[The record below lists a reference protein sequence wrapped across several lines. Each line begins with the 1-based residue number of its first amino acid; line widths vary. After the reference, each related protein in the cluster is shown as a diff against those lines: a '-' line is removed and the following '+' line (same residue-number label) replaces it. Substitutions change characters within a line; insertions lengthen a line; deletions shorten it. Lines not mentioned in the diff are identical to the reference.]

1 MAKFSKIPE
10 AQAPRPIRQS
20 GRLALRMRQYEEHI
34 GSLKAGEVGKLVPES
49 GETVRG
55 IALRV
60 GRAARRMNKAAD
72 TWMVDGAVYFK
83 IP

>member
-34 GSLKAGEVGKLVPES
+34 GSIKAGEVGKLVPES

-60 GRAARRMNKAAD
+60 GRAARRMNKSAD

-83 IP
+83 IS

>member
-20 GRLALRMRQYEEHI
+20 GRLAQRMRQYEEHI
-34 GSLKAGEVGKLVPES
+34 GAIKSGEVGRLVPEG
-49 GETVRG
+49 GETARG

-60 GRAARRMNKAAD
+60 ARAARRMNKSAD
-72 TWMVDGAVYFK
+72 TWMVDGNVYFR
-83 IP
+83 IS